1 MFFMTNSLNS
11 FPNIFLREKKKKEK
25 NWKVLFKFRMERDV
39 KQ

>member
-1 MFFMTNSLNS
+1 MYSMMSSLNS

-25 NWKVLFKFRMERDV
+25 NLKELFKYRMARDV